1 MFSSLCWDWEG
12 AKINT
17 SLFFSWILNKLT
29 NKTISDQNISFT
41 SVRLK
46 KRVFPLLSKDFFLIS
61 VFPHPQTHPVT
72 GRAEPLQS
80 LRRQGPMTRFCGAQ
94 WPDFESLL
102 SPKSCMIQMP
112 SAPPSSKHPSEKS
125 PSSLAL
131 TEVKGKRS
139 LFSGLSSEC
148 CGWV

>member
-61 VFPHPQTHPVT
+61 VFPHPQT
-72 GRAEPLQS
+72 RAELSHYSPWEG
-80 LRRQGPMTRFCGAQ
+80 RAQ
-94 WPDFESLL
+94 WPDFVEPNDQIWRACYLPNHAWSRCPQL
-102 SPKSCMIQMP
+102 PR
-112 SAPPSSKHPSEKS
+112 APNTHQ
-125 PSSLAL
+125 
-131 TEVKGKRS
+131 RS
-139 LFSGLSSEC
+139 LPLPLQWLKWRGRDPFFSGLSSEC

>member
-1 MFSSLCWDWEG
+1 MFSSSCWDWEG
-12 AKINT
+12 TKNNT

-29 NKTISDQNISFT
+29 NKIISDQNISFM

-46 KRVFPLLSKDFFLIS
+46 KRVFPLLSEDFFLIS
-61 VFPHPQTHPVT
+61 VPTGPQTHPVT

-94 WPDFESLL
+94 WPDLESLL

-112 SAPPSSKHPSEKS
+112 SAPLNWSLGLWSQQAPSCPAGQVSRPTSCPS
-125 PSSLAL
+125 PLPQFPCL
-131 TEVKGKRS
+131 
-139 LFSGLSSEC
+139 
-148 CGWV
+148 